1 MTPSRW
7 MTRKELTAELRV
19 SVDTVR
25 TLETQGKLPK
35 PVYLTPRLPRYDRQ
49 AVEAALG
56 VVQTDAD
63 ARYADEVMERIARAA
78 RRPKGGKRARRQEP

>member
-7 MTRKELTAELRV
+7 MTRKELAAELRV
-19 SVDTVR
+19 SVETVR
-25 TLETQGKLPK
+25 TLEVQGKLPK
-35 PVYLTPRLPRYDRQ
+35 PFYLTPRLPRYDRQ

-63 ARYADEVMERIARAA
+63 ARYADEVFSALEGK
-78 RRPKGGKRARRQEP
+78 RRPKGGERAHRREP